1 MAKSFPQIFESFT
14 SVMELLRNEQFQ
26 KLLVDYERAKKVFLV
41 GYEVKDNVSSAVL
54 FTAEGKNGLKPEDYL
69 LAFSEFVKRKEN
81 EIAAI
86 GILLNKPKEW
96 NTNALN
102 ELKQK
107 LKESNYDEAN
117 LQKAHKIVYHKETVD
132 IISMVKHA
140 AKETEPL
147 LSPNERVN
155 MAIQKVTAG
164 KNLHAEQQKWM
175 EYIKEHLKQNL
186 TLGEDDLKELP
197 VFTDRGGLTKFK
209 KVFAD
214 EYAKIINEL
223 NIAIAA

>member
-1 MAKSFPQIFESFT
+1 MAKSLIEIFESFT
-14 SVMELLRNEQFQ
+14 TVMELLRNEHFQ

-41 GYEVKDNVSSAVL
+41 GYEVKDDVSSIVL
-54 FTAEGKNGLKPEDYL
+54 FEAEDRFGLQPVDYL

-86 GILLNKPKEW
+86 SILLNKPKEW

-107 LKESNYDEAN
+107 LKESNYDVAN
-117 LQKAHKIVYHKETVD
+117 LQKAHKIVYHKDTVD

-147 LSPNERVN
+147 LSPDERVN
-155 MAIQKVTAG
+155 QAIKKVTAG
-164 KNLHAEQQKWM
+164 KKLNDEQHKWM
-175 EYIKEHLKQNL
+175 EYIKEHLKQNM
-186 TLGEDDLKELP
+186 TLDEVDLKELP

-209 KVFAD
+209 KVFAND
-214 EYAKIINEL
+214 YEKIINEINL
-223 NIAIAA
+223 AIAA